1 MELTNAVHA
10 HPRLGDRTVYTIRDD
25 FPILKRK
32 LDEHKSG
39 ESKTLIYFDN
49 AATSQ
54 KPRNV
59 LQAVTEYYQHSNANV
74 HRALHTLGE
83 EATLFYEESRNK
95 VQKFINAGSSR
106 EIIFTRRTTESINL
120 IAASWGRKFLKR
132 DDAILL
138 TEMEHHSNL
147 VPWQMIAG
155 EIGFGIR
162 FIPFGVDGELELEK
176 LEALWDKRIRLVS
189 IVHVSNVFGT
199 INDIK
204 KIIEFSHRR
213 DVPVLIDSAQGVP
226 HLDVDVQELDC
237 DFLAFSGH
245 KMCGPMGIGVL
256 YGKEK
261 WLDEMKPYMGGGEM
275 IRTVRLEK
283 TTWNELPY
291 KFEAGTP
298 NVEGA
303 IGLGAAIDYLSDLGM
318 INIQQYEK
326 EITGYALHR
335 IHEIPGITVYGS
347 PSERGGVL
355 SFNLNGIHAHDA
367 AQFLDTEAIAVRA
380 GHHCAQPLM
389 RKLGIPAAVRASFYF
404 YNTFDEI
411 DKFAD
416 ALNKTKEFFLHGA

>member
-1 MELTNAVHA
+1 M
-10 HPRLGDRTVYTIRDD
+10 
-25 FPILKRK
+25 
-32 LDEHKSG
+32 
-39 ESKTLIYFDN
+39 
-49 AATSQ
+49 
-54 KPRNV
+54 
-59 LQAVTEYYQHSNANV
+59 

-83 EATLFYEESRNK
+83 EATQFYEGSRKK
-95 VQKFINAGSSR
+95 VQKFINAGSSN
-106 EIIFTRRTTESINL
+106 EIIFTRGTTESINL
-120 IAASWGRKFLKR
+120 TAASWGRKYLKQ
-132 DDAILL
+132 DDLILL

-162 FIPFGVDGELELEK
+162 FIPFGTDGDLELEK
-176 LEALWDKRIRLVS
+176 LEALWDDRIKLVS

-204 KIIEFSHRR
+204 KIIDFSHKRG
-213 DVPVLIDSAQGVP
+213 VPVLIDSAQGVP

-261 WLDEMKPYMGGGEM
+261 WLEEMQPYMGGGEM
-275 IRTVRLEK
+275 IRSVRLEK
-283 TTWNELPY
+283 TTWNEIPY

-318 INIQQYEK
+318 KNIQQYVK

-335 IHEIPGITVYGS
+335 ILEIPGITVYGF
-347 PSERGGVL
+347 PSERGGVI

-411 DKFAD
+411 DVFAD
-416 ALNKTKEFFLHGA
+416 ALNKTKEFFLNGT